1 MLSIEIEEEYDMLLS
16 DQKFIKKRP
25 YNIHT
30 FWSIGMADPFPD
42 ASTIFEADKNGWIGP
57 ENFSHDVLVYPK

>member
-1 MLSIEIEEEYDMLLS
+1 MVLS
-16 DQKFIKKRP
+16 DPKYIKKRP

-42 ASTIFEADKNGWIGP
+42 GSTMFETDKNSWIGP
-57 ENFSHDVLVYPK
+57 DHFTHH